1 MVVCKRRQNFDVDHC
16 ALQNSTNIDR
26 PRWTRIICML
36 FRILQ
41 IFLIVK
47 TSFWNEKRST
57 HSKGFYIK
65 KNKSGGCFIHENRS
79 ICIQEWFPRKE
90 INQYFFFKSRRSL
103 LVHHPG
109 KNILV
114 TDSIFEG
121 LSPANKTDAPPLNF
135 LNKNISV
142 LTHK

>member
-1 MVVCKRRQNFDVDHC
+1 MKSALFVSKSDSHERRSIKGNQ
-16 ALQNSTNIDR
+16 
-26 PRWTRIICML
+26 P
-36 FRILQ
+36 
-41 IFLIVK
+41 IFLNLDV
-47 TSFWNEKRST
+47 SDS
-57 HSKGFYIK
+57 YI
-65 KNKSGGCFIHENRS
+65 I
-79 ICIQEWFPRKE
+79 
-90 INQYFFFKSRRSL
+90 FFRRPL

>member
-1 MVVCKRRQNFDVDHC
+1 MIPTKGDQPIVLKSHVSDSYIISFRR
-16 ALQNSTNIDR
+16 
-26 PRWTRIICML
+26 P
-36 FRILQ
+36 
-41 IFLIVK
+41 
-47 TSFWNEKRST
+47 
-57 HSKGFYIK
+57 
-65 KNKSGGCFIHENRS
+65 
-79 ICIQEWFPRKE
+79 
-90 INQYFFFKSRRSL
+90 L

-142 LTHK
+142 LAHK